1 MGKKEN
7 CIVLVTHSAG
17 DSLFPAAT
25 VSTEGHI
32 QPSPAHDTHWVKK
45 TQQKRKT
52 KPSLVWNKEKGD
64 LLSGLPLCDSR
75 EGQLLPI
82 SARPCWNFRFCIG
95 NFSWQISD
103 SDWAWI
109 SSKKTCS
116 QHTPGMGFSES
127 DRKHNMGCCCLFR
140 IYFYFKCKKFG
151 GDFLIQASNSIFP
164 HIIALCM
171 RSNPGDWKLHL
182 YSRQARNEKVLSGT
196 SGAKGCYYK
205 ECPHGQFYTCLT
217 QQSHLMKW
225 AGPVAL
231 CYVLEIAADIFLR
244 GAHWINGLSA
254 RKEKGRVRMHH
265 SEQIIRLTITQ
276 VLWVCKRRVRRTEQ
290 HKVPVSVQCLSTAL
304 NT

>member
-52 KPSLVWNKEKGD
+52 KPSLVWNEEKGD
-64 LLSGLPLCDSR
+64 LLSALPLCDSR

-95 NFSWQISD
+95 KFSWQISD

-109 SSKKTCS
+109 SSNKTCS

-140 IYFYFKCKKFG
+140 IYFDFKCKK
-151 GDFLIQASNSIFP
+151 I
-164 HIIALCM
+164 
-171 RSNPGDWKLHL
+171 
-182 YSRQARNEKVLSGT
+182 
-196 SGAKGCYYK
+196 
-205 ECPHGQFYTCLT
+205 
-217 QQSHLMKW
+217 
-225 AGPVAL
+225 
-231 CYVLEIAADIFLR
+231 LR
-244 GAHWINGLSA
+244 GLFNTGIKFHFSPHNSSLYEKQPRRLQAPLILKTSQKWESTEWHKWGKRLLSQGVSSWTILYLPNTA
-254 RKEKGRVRMHH
+254 VTSHEMSWTSHIVLCVRNSCRYFSKRSTLNQWSVSRKR
-265 SEQIIRLTITQ
+265 
-276 VLWVCKRRVRRTEQ
+276 KR
-290 HKVPVSVQCLSTAL
+290 
-304 NT
+304 